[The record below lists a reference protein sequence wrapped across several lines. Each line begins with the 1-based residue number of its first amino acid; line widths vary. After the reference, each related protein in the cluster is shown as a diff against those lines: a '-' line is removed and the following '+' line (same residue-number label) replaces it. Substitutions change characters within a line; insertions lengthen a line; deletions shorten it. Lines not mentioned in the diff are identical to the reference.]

1 MLLTVTEIRLSHKI
15 QQILMVITDE
25 ELMAGSSSLIF
36 PVLGI
41 SRRLRKLLFS
51 KVLQKKFQH
60 MKNVILSICKFK
72 KAT

>member
-1 MLLTVTEIRLSHKI
+1 MLRTVTEITLSHKI

-25 ELMAGSSSLIF
+25 ELMAGSSRLIF

-51 KVLQKKFQH
+51 NLKCCKKNF
-60 MKNVILSICKFK
+60 N
-72 KAT
+72 T